1 MAVPP
6 NLDPAIAKQVIE
18 YLKANPEAAQQSY
31 EQAHRMLQAPG
42 MAQMLLDAKVSKGT
56 GSNLLN
62 GWRIRTQTLP
72 SFLLFNYVDLQPCDH
87 ASILMLLH

>member
-42 MAQMLLDAKVSKGT
+42 MAQMLLDAKVDNTCFIGLYQL
-56 GSNLLN
+56 GRVRVL
-62 GWRIRTQTLP
+62 
-72 SFLLFNYVDLQPCDH
+72 VC
-87 ASILMLLH
+87 

>member
-1 MAVPP
+1 MACPP

-42 MAQMLLDAKVSKGT
+42 MAQMVLEAKVSVSSQLYT
-56 GSNLLN
+56 P
-62 GWRIRTQTLP
+62 W
-72 SFLLFNYVDLQPCDH
+72 
-87 ASILMLLH
+87 ASLAK